1 MKTLAKNY
9 LLVAL
14 MLGTLITYGNEKTNT
29 TSANKVTVAYKEV
42 KKGHVL
48 SIKNNEYITIYSLKI
63 DQNGNFTKTLDLS
76 NLKEGNYSTELEK
89 DSKIIV
95 KYFTVNK
102 GTVTFENEKTVFK
115 PVIRKENDL
124 VLISK
129 LEFNKE
135 PLKVKLFYQNEVIVN
150 ETVED
155 ESKILNRVYKLSK
168 DKSGEYTVIIKTDHR
183 TFTKNFTI

>member
-14 MLGTLITYGNEKTNT
+14 MFGTLITYGTEKKNT
-29 TSANKVTVAYKEV
+29 TAANKVTVAFKEV

-48 SIKNNEYITIYSLKI
+48 SIKNNKYTTVYTLKI
-63 DQNGNFTKTLDLS
+63 KQNGTFAKTLDLS
-76 NLKEGNYSTELEK
+76 NLEEGNYSAELEK
-89 DSKIIV
+89 DSKIMV

-102 GTVTFENEKTVFK
+102 GNVTFENEKTVFK
-115 PVIRKENDL
+115 PVIRTENDL

-129 LEFNKE
+129 IDFNKE
-135 PLKVKLFYQNEVIVN
+135 PLKVKLFYKDEVIVN

-155 ESKILNRVYKLSK
+155 ESKILNRIYKLSE
-168 DKSGEYTVIIKTDHR
+168 DKSGEYTVIIKTDNR
-183 TFTKNFTI
+183 TYTKNFTI